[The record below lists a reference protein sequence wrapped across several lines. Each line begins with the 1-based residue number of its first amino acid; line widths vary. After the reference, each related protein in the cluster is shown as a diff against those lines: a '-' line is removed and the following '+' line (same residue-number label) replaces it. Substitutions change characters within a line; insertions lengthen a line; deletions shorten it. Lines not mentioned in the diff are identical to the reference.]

1 VPTPEA
7 DRPEILPP
15 AEPGARSESMRY
27 GPSGRPTQSNYQRH
41 GPGVWSGVKI
51 GCGIFI
57 VLPIL
62 IALAVLV
69 LMLVLGG
76 WEASWALTKELLTKN
91 HGAPTFS

>member
-1 VPTPEA
+1 
-7 DRPEILPP
+7 
-15 AEPGARSESMRY
+15 M
-27 GPSGRPTQSNYQRH
+27 
-41 GPGVWSGVKI
+41 KI